1 MSSIGS
7 FLHNHILKFLHHHIT
22 DSHRLL
28 VAFSG
33 GADSSVLLA
42 SLAAVIDPSRIAA
55 AYVNH
60 HLRDEHLLDEEIQVL
75 EHITSEYGV
84 DFHVLDALPGR
95 IQALADMRGCGIE
108 EAARIIRYGL
118 LEECREELGY
128 DWILTAHHAD
138 DQAETVLMR
147 VLKGSGVSGISGI
160 PGKNGK
166 ILRPMLTITREQ
178 IIEYCE
184 TNRVTYVHDHSNDS
198 DAYER
203 NRIRSQLM
211 PMIREFYPQAVSSLC
226 MSAEKAAL
234 ALEELEARSD
244 FPDIVSID
252 YFNSLSRYRRMELLY
267 DMWDSYLEAE
277 SLQLPFHVI
286 REFVYD
292 GIVLR
297 TQDSSRELFQCSG
310 CLCYA
315 EHGKLFIDKQVVPGD
330 EIHYLKAVHH
340 GDTMLFP
347 GCRLHAAYSERVE
360 HDAVCV
366 PADRFAGTIIVRSVM
381 QGDVIEL
388 AGGSTQVSKLFRD
401 WKVPVHKRSLIPIL
415 EHQHG
420 ILGVMGRAF
429 GYRDRIARECRV
441 SSARKYLN
449 FRVVFD

>member
-1 MSSIGS
+1 
-7 FLHNHILKFLHHHIT
+7 
-22 DSHRLL
+22 
-28 VAFSG
+28 
-33 GADSSVLLA
+33 VLLA
-42 SLAAVIDPSRIAA
+42 SLAAIIDPTRIAA

-60 HLRDEHLLDEEIQVL
+60 HLRDEQLLDEEIQVL
-75 EHITSEYGV
+75 GHITGAYGV

-95 IQALADMRGCGIE
+95 IQALADTRGCGIE

-118 LEECREELGY
+118 LEECREEIGC

-160 PGKNGK
+160 PVKNGK
-166 ILRPMLTITREQ
+166 ILRPMLSVSREQ
-178 IIEYCE
+178 IIEYCV
-184 TNRVTYVHDHSNDS
+184 TNSITYVHDHSNDS
-198 DAYER
+198 DVYER
-203 NRIRSQLM
+203 NRIRSRLM
-211 PMIREFYPQAVSSLC
+211 PVIREFYPQAVPSLC
-226 MSAEKAAL
+226 TSAEKAAL

-244 FPDIVSID
+244 FPDTVSID

-267 DMWDSYLEAE
+267 DMWDSCLEGE
-277 SLQLPFHVI
+277 SLQLPFHVM

-297 TQDSSRELFQCSG
+297 TQDSSRELFQYSG

-315 EHGKLFIDKQVVPGD
+315 EHGELFIDKQVVPGD
-330 EIHYLKAVHH
+330 EIHYLKVVHH

-347 GCRLHAAYSERVE
+347 GCRLHTAYSERVD

-381 QGDVIEL
+381 QGDMIEL

-429 GYRDRIARECRV
+429 GYRDRIARECRGT
-441 SSARKYLN
+441 SARKYLN